1 METINSVLA
10 ILFGLLIR
18 LAIPIL
24 ITALAVTILRAED
37 KRWQAEA
44 RQISLPVVKVE
55 KPYCWV
61 IKNCSPEQMKSCKTL
76 YSPEPCW
83 QASRQANGYLREECL
98 ACKVFLQAPVPAP
111 AHTPSPVH
119 S

>member
-1 METINSVLA
+1 MEEINSVLVV
-10 ILFGLLIR
+10 LFGLLIR
-18 LAIPIL
+18 LAIPIM

-44 RQISLPVVKVE
+44 KQAPLPVLKAD

-61 IKNCSPEQMKSCKTL
+61 INKCPPEKMKDCEAL
-76 YSPEPCW
+76 YSTEPCW
-83 QASRQANGYLREECL
+83 QVYRQPNGHMLEKCL
-98 ACKVFLQAPVPAP
+98 SCKVFRQAPTPAP
-111 AHTPSPVH
+111 VAKPVH

>member
-1 METINSVLA
+1 MEEINSILVV
-10 ILFGLLIR
+10 LFGLLIR

-44 RQISLPVVKVE
+44 KQVSLPVVKVE

-61 IKNCSPEQMKSCKTL
+61 INKCPPETMKECKAL
-76 YSPEPCW
+76 YSREPCW
-83 QASRQANGYLREECL
+83 QVFRQANGYLPEKCL
-98 ACKVFLQAPVPAP
+98 ECKVFRGAPAP
-111 AHTPSPVH
+111 APIATPLH